1 MILNYI
7 WVGFFLVAFVVALIK
22 LIFFGDT
29 EIFKILMEGMFKS
42 AESAVMD
49 LALPL
54 AGVMTFFLGILKL
67 GEEAGVIRVLAK
79 IIAPF
84 FSRLFPEV
92 PKDHKANGEMIMNF
106 SANMLGLDNAATP
119 FGLKAMKSLQELNP
133 NKDTASNAQI
143 MFMVLHS
150 AGPVLIPLSIM
161 AQRAI
166 YHAADPS
173 DIFIPALISVYVA
186 TFTGLLIVGIK
197 QKINFLDKTLFSW
210 LLGITAFIVFVLW
223 YFSGLSKD
231 EIELKSKILSNLIL
245 FTFVT
250 GFVGAAFYKKVDIFP
265 TFIEGAKSGFETSVK
280 IIPYLVGML
289 VAISVFRNS
298 GVLTDLT
305 SGLKWLVSFS
315 GINTEWI
322 DALPTALMHPLS
334 GSGSRA
340 MMIETFVNPNFGV
353 DSFVGKLS
361 SVFQACSDTILYVLA
376 VYFGSVSIKHTRY
389 TLTAGLLADLAGVI
403 TAIVV
408 SYIFFF

>member
-1 MILNYI
+1 MALNYI
-7 WVGFFLVAFVVALIK
+7 WVGFFLIAFVVALIK

-29 EIFKILMEGMFKS
+29 EIFKLLMEGMFKS
-42 AESAVMD
+42 AETAVMD
-49 LALPL
+49 IALPL
-54 AGVMTFFLGILKL
+54 AGVMTFFLGILKV

-79 IIAPF
+79 IISPF
-84 FSRLFPEV
+84 FSKLFPEV

-133 NKDTASNAQI
+133 NPETASNAQI

-150 AGPVLIPLSIM
+150 AGPVLIPISIM

-173 DIFIPALISVYVA
+173 DIFIPALISVYMA
-186 TFTGLLIVGIK
+186 TITGLIFVGIK
-197 QKINFLDKTLFSW
+197 QRINFLDKTLLTW
-210 LLGITAFIVFVLW
+210 LLGVTAFVGVTLW
-223 YFSGLSKD
+223 YFSGLSKE
-231 EIELKSKILSNLIL
+231 EIELKSKVISNLIL

-250 GFVGAAFYKKVDIFP
+250 GFVGMGFYKKVDVFP
-265 TFIEGAKSGFETSVK
+265 TFVEGAKSGFETSVK

-298 GVLTDLT
+298 GVLTDIT
-305 SGLKWLVSFS
+305 DGVKWLFAFT
-315 GINTEWI
+315 GLNAEWI

-340 MMIETFVNPNFGV
+340 MMIESMEHFGA
-353 DSFVGKLS
+353 DSFVGRLS
-361 SVFQACSDTILYVLA
+361 SVFQACSDTILYILA

-389 TLTAGLLADLAGVI
+389 TLVAGLLADLAGVI
-403 TAIVV
+403 TAIIV
-408 SYIFFF
+408 SYIFFY